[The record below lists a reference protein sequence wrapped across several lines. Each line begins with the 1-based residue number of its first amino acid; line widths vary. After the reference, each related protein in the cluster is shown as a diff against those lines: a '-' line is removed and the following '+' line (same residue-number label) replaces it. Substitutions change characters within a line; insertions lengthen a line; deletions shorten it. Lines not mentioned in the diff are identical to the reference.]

1 MIFWVRVMFKYP
13 VALCMSPGSR
23 DWFGGKD
30 GGKEFVP
37 SILPQI
43 YLEINSL
50 ICVFDD
56 MVL

>member
-1 MIFWVRVMFKYP
+1 MFEYP

-23 DWFGGKD
+23 DWLEGRAGGK
-30 GGKEFVP
+30 GFVLT
-37 SILPQI
+37 ILPQI

-50 ICVFDD
+50 ICVFVD